1 MLGMVNM
8 FKKTVFLLLVLA
20 IVPLTS
26 DAKSASKTDKALEV
40 GLKAYSLAVRW
51 NDFEAASESID
62 PNLVKGER
70 FSEQDESY
78 YKNFQ
83 ISGYTL
89 KTSAYID
96 PAHYTQRIELR
107 IIDQNTQVE
116 RTKIDKQSWRF
127 DVLTKRWWLTSGLP
141 KLE

>member
-1 MLGMVNM
+1 M
-8 FKKTVFLLLVLA
+8 FKNAALLMLVLA
-20 IVPLTS
+20 IVPLS
-26 DAKSASKTDKALEV
+26 IEAKKRTSKTDKALEV

-51 NDFEAASESID
+51 NDFEAASDLID
-62 PNLVKGER
+62 PEMLKEEK
-70 FSEQDESY
+70 FSEADENY

-89 KTSAYID
+89 KTSAYPD
-96 PAHYTQRIELR
+96 STHYTQRVELR

-116 RTKIDKQSWRF
+116 RTKIDKQSWRY
-127 DVLTKRWWLTSGLP
+127 DALTKRWWLTSGLP